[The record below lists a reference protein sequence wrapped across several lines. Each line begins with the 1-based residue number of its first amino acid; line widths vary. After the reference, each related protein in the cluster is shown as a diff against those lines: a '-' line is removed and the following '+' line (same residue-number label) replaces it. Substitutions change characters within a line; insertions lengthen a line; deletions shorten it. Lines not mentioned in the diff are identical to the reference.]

1 MKRQSEANDEVSD
14 SGESAGPSKAKYQY
28 SKEKMDEIG
37 DDLGLK
43 DRQMRKL
50 RGHLNANG
58 GRGTVEPGLNEHLVE
73 KKNTFADFY
82 SYEDIM
88 YEGDKSIVTVYC
100 SDIIGLIRKICVM
113 RDLDYENCTKKVGID
128 GGKGFLKIVLSLF
141 DDENPGNEGA
151 GSKSYTG
158 GRKVI
163 PLVIAPNVSE
173 TYVNI
178 KIMLD
183 LIKFKLLDNYLVS
196 GDLKVLNILGIM
208 VI

>member
-1 MKRQSEANDEVSD
+1 MKRKSEANDEVCG
-14 SGESAGPSKAKYQY
+14 SGESADSSKAKYQFTTAT
-28 SKEKMDEIG
+28 MDEIG
-37 DDLGLK
+37 DDLWLN

-82 SYEDIM
+82 SYEDIK
-88 YEGDKSIVTVYC
+88 YEGDKSIVTVFC

-141 DDENPGNEGA
+141 DDENPGNEKT

-173 TYVNI
+173 TYGNI

-183 LIKFKLLDNYLVS
+183 LIKFKLLDNYLIT
-196 GDLKVLNILGIM
+196 GDLKVLNILGMM

>member
-1 MKRQSEANDEVSD
+1 
-14 SGESAGPSKAKYQY
+14 
-28 SKEKMDEIG
+28 
-37 DDLGLK
+37 
-43 DRQMRKL
+43 
-50 RGHLNANG
+50 
-58 GRGTVEPGLNEHLVE
+58 
-73 KKNTFADFY
+73 
-82 SYEDIM
+82 
-88 YEGDKSIVTVYC
+88 
-100 SDIIGLIRKICVM
+100 M

-173 TYVNI
+173 TYGNI

-183 LIKFKLLDNYLVS
+183 LIKFKLLDNYLVT

>member
-1 MKRQSEANDEVSD
+1 
-14 SGESAGPSKAKYQY
+14 
-28 SKEKMDEIG
+28 MDEIG
-37 DDLGLK
+37 DDLWLT
-43 DRQMRKL
+43 DRQIRRL

-58 GRGTVEPGLNEHLVE
+58 GRWKRSSRARVKWLNEHLVE
-73 KKNTFADFY
+73 KKYTFADFY
-82 SYEDIM
+82 SYEDIK
-88 YEGDKSIVTVYC
+88 YEGDKSIVTVFC
-100 SDIIGLIRKICVM
+100 SDIIGLIQKICVM

-183 LIKFKLLDNYLVS
+183 LIKFKLLDNYLVT